1 MFLVMAGSR
10 VKITRSYTAIV
21 PVCHF
26 TSGFLFC
33 QRPAVS
39 GPLDKCFPKLI
50 IRISHTYNQMEIVN
64 MLGTR
69 RLTQHDIAK
78 LAGVSQATVSLVLN
92 GSETG
97 VRIPLET
104 RARVQ
109 QVIRD
114 TGYVADPIARR
125 MAKGCNRILGVFTY
139 EPAFPV
145 AHADFFTP
153 FLFGIEE
160 EAQARSYDLLL
171 LTGNGVAGQR
181 KLFADGNRL
190 RIADGCIVLG
200 KAFDRAELEQLVQGD
215 FPFVAIG
222 RRDDAGGPVPYVGGD
237 YINATA
243 KMVDQARALG
253 HRRLAYVGP
262 SGPVESLVDRWKGF
276 TGALGK
282 DLQLALHITA
292 PVESP
297 GVLLDA
303 VLARAATAV
312 FFFELAEAVQF
323 ESEANARGLRFPD
336 DISVVVLGSHLPAG
350 HSRTRFA
357 SYDIPRAEMGR
368 QATAMLVRR
377 VEGAQEVQQI
387 LLPCE
392 PIQGET
398 LGTAKVAA
406 QIKNTRPAPQPP
418 AKTKGAK
425 ASPSTASKRT
435 PRKKA

>member
-1 MFLVMAGSR
+1 LPGA
-10 VKITRSYTAIV
+10 K
-21 PVCHF
+21 
-26 TSGFLFC
+26 
-33 QRPAVS
+33 
-39 GPLDKCFPKLI
+39 
-50 IRISHTYNQMEIVN
+50 
-64 MLGTR
+64 

-97 VRIPLET
+97 ARIPQET
-104 RARVQ
+104 RTRVQ
-109 QVIRD
+109 QVIRE

-125 MAKGCNRILGVFTY
+125 MAKGFNRILGVFTY

-160 EAQARSYDLLL
+160 EAQARNYDLLL

-200 KAFDRAELEQLVQGD
+200 KAFDRAELERLVSGD

-222 RRDDAGGPVPYVGGD
+222 RRDDAGGAVPYVGAD
-237 YINATA
+237 YVSATA
-243 KMVDQARALG
+243 RMVDQARALG

-262 SGPVESLVDRWKGF
+262 CGPAESVADRWKGF
-276 TGALGK
+276 TGALGE
-282 DLQLALHITA
+282 DLELVLHVPVSRDSPAAL
-292 PVESP
+292 
-297 GVLLDA
+297 LYA
-303 VLARAATAV
+303 VLKRAATAV
-312 FFFELAEAVQF
+312 FFTELADAVEFEREAH
-323 ESEANARGLRFPD
+323 ERGLRFPD
-336 DISVVVLGSHLPAG
+336 DISVVVMGSHVAAG
-350 HSRTRFA
+350 PSRTRFA

-377 VEGAQEVQQI
+377 VEGVDEDVQQI

-398 LGTAKVAA
+398 LG
-406 QIKNTRPAPQPP
+406 P
-418 AKTKGAK
+418 AKGSAPPRPK
-425 ASPSTASKRT
+425 
-435 PRKKA
+435 PRKRP

>member
-1 MFLVMAGSR
+1 LQGN
-10 VKITRSYTAIV
+10 K
-21 PVCHF
+21 
-26 TSGFLFC
+26 
-33 QRPAVS
+33 
-39 GPLDKCFPKLI
+39 
-50 IRISHTYNQMEIVN
+50 
-64 MLGTR
+64 

-92 GSETG
+92 GAQTG
-97 VRIPLET
+97 ARIPVET

-109 QVIRD
+109 QAIRE

-125 MAKGCNRILGVFTY
+125 MAKGFNRILGVFTY
-139 EPAFPV
+139 EPAFPI

-160 EAQARSYDLLL
+160 EAQARNYDLLL
-171 LTGNGVAGQR
+171 LTGNGGAEQR

-200 KAFDRAELEQLVQGD
+200 KAFDTAELEQLVKGD

-237 YINATA
+237 YVRATA
-243 KMVDQARALG
+243 SMVEQARALG
-253 HRRLAYVGP
+253 HRRLAYIGP
-262 SGPVESLVDRWKGF
+262 AGPAESIADRWKGF

-282 DLQLALHITA
+282 GVELVLHV
-292 PVESP
+292 PGPQESAAA
-297 GVLLDA
+297 LLDA
-303 VLARAATAV
+303 VLEQGATAV
-312 FFFELAEAVQF
+312 FFYELADAVRF
-323 ESEANARGLRFPD
+323 ESKAHARNLRFPAD
-336 DISVVVLGSHLPAG
+336 LSVVVLGSHLRAE
-350 HSRTRFA
+350 SSNTRFA

-377 VEGAQEVQQI
+377 IEGLEEEVQQI

-398 LGTAKVAA
+398 LG
-406 QIKNTRPAPQPP
+406 P
-418 AKTKGAK
+418 AKTAVRSKPRAAR
-425 ASPSTASKRT
+425 ASPSPVGAAHPLS
-435 PRKKA
+435 RKKP